1 MTTLKG
7 IRVAFGGS
15 WGENHRQGHAPG
27 SCRPNPPVGRTALP
41 YHIMPSVVHH
51 SKIRC
56 RLAAMGQ
63 TLPSHLAVVLIN
75 VCCSP
80 ASDQIPYRL
89 RKTRG
94 ATRRHRNG
102 YSITLSAVARSADG
116 IVSAS
121 ALAVLRLITNSY
133 LAGSW
138 IGSSPGLAPLRM
150 RSMYPAAPLKD
161 SSKASP

>member
-1 MTTLKG
+1 MRADIHDGQEHKRSIHGPDTE
-7 IRVAFGGS
+7 AQDQS
-15 WGENHRQGHAPG
+15 
-27 SCRPNPPVGRTALP
+27 S
-41 YHIMPSVVHH
+41 PSVTFGLQHT
-51 SKIRC
+51 
-56 RLAAMGQ
+56 AG
-63 TLPSHLAVVLIN
+63 
-75 VCCSP
+75 
-80 ASDQIPYRL
+80 PYRL
-89 RKTRG
+89 GHKRPSLRSASASG
-94 ATRRHRNG
+94 CPLYLQQRPNSEMSRRATRRHRNG
-102 YSITLSAVARSADG
+102 YSITLSAVARSPDG